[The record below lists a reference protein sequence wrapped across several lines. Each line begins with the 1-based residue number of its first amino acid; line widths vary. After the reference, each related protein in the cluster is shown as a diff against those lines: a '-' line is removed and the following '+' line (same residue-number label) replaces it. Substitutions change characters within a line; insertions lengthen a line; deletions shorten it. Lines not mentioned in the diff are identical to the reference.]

1 MPRRQFTDAKG
12 VEWEVYDVV
21 VRPGPSARY
30 PAHSQQLQPAKAW
43 LVFESARERRRLS
56 PFPIAWD
63 EAPQEELE
71 RYLAIATQVSI
82 SVRRPE

>member
-1 MPRRQFTDAKG
+1 MPRRRFTDAKG

-21 VRPGPSARY
+21 VRAGPSLRH
-30 PAHSQQLQPAKAW
+30 PAHSQQLQPTKAW
-43 LVFESARERRRLS
+43 LVFESTRERRRLA

-63 EAPQEELE
+63 EASQEELE
-71 RYLAIATQVSI
+71 RYLALAMQVSI